1 MPNFKPYNYDQSAM
15 IVINYRD
22 QLQPGTFEYAI
33 DHLIEHKLDLSIFF
47 PNYNNESSGRKAYD
61 PAILLRI
68 ILFAYS
74 KGITSSREIQWC
86 CESNII
92 FKALSCDSIPHFT
105 TIASFV
111 SNHSSEIEVL
121 FEQILLICHEQGL
134 LGNELLA
141 IDGCKMSSNAAKEH
155 SGTFKELTDKHQKLR
170 RQIQY
175 HLKEHER
182 LDKQTSKNEERIK
195 RTEQAIATLDKAAEK
210 IDHFLKA
217 QSPRMGQ
224 GKKPKEVKSNMTD
237 NQSGKMTTSKG
248 TIQGFNGVAAVD
260 KKHQIVVD
268 AQAFGEGQ
276 EHHTLA
282 PVLESIGARFKRLG
296 ISSNIYATGTVVTAD
311 TGFANE
317 KNMKYVHEN
326 NINAYIPDNR
336 FRRRD
341 PKFSQQK
348 EKYGKRHQ
356 ANKAK
361 HSIHAKKVLP
371 ASEFNFDPIN
381 LTCICPAGET
391 ISHYGVREDMYGN
404 PKAMFQGR
412 LMQCRHCEIKHQCMK
427 NPSSADHRKGA
438 GRQVSFI
445 LEHKRKPNYTDWMK
459 HRVDSDKG
467 KLIYSHRMSVVE
479 PVFGNIGTNKG
490 LNRFSLR
497 SKKKVQGQWQLYCMV
512 HNIEKLANYGRLA
525 A

>member
-1 MPNFKPYNYDQSAM
+1 MPNFKPYNYDQSSM
-15 IVINYRD
+15 VVINYRD

-33 DHLIEHKLDLSIFF
+33 HHLIEHKLDLSIFA
-47 PNYNNESSGRKAYD
+47 PNYKNDKGGRKAYD

-74 KGITSSREIQWC
+74 KGITSSREIEWC
-86 CESNII
+86 CETNII
-92 FKALSCDSIPHFT
+92 FKALSCDTVPHFT

-111 SNHSSEIEVL
+111 SSHSSEIEIL

-134 LGNELLA
+134 LGNELFA

-155 SGTFKELTDKHQKLR
+155 SGTFKELNEKHQKLR

-182 LDKQTSKNEERIK
+182 LDKQESKNEERIK
-195 RTEQAIATLDKAAEK
+195 RTAQAIETLDKAADR
-210 IDHFLKA
+210 IDQFLKT

-224 GKKPKEVKSNMTD
+224 SKRPKEVKSNITD
-237 NQSGKMTTSKG
+237 NESGKMTTSKG

-276 EHHTLA
+276 EHHTLT
-282 PVLESIGARFKRLG
+282 PVLERIEARLKRLG
-296 ISSNIYATGTVVTAD
+296 ISDNIYATGTVVTAD

-317 KNMKYVHEN
+317 KNMQYLHN
-326 NINAYIPDNR
+326 NKINAYVPDNR
-336 FRRRD
+336 FRSRD
-341 PKFSQQK
+341 PKFANQK
-348 EKYGKRHQ
+348 TKYGKRHQ
-356 ANKAK
+356 EQKK
-361 HSIHAKKVLP
+361 SKSLHAKSVIP
-371 ASEFNFDPIN
+371 ASEFSFDPVN
-381 LTCICPAGET
+381 LICVCPAGET
-391 ISHYGVREDMYGN
+391 ISHRGVRDDIYGN
-404 PKAMFQGR
+404 PKVMFEGR
-412 LMQCRHCEIKHQCMK
+412 LMQCRHCDLKHQCMK
-427 NPSSADHRKGA
+427 NPDSANHRKGA

-445 LEHKRKPNYTDWMK
+445 LEDKRKPNYTDWMK

-467 KLIYSHRMSVVE
+467 KMIYSHRMSVVE

-497 SKKKVQGQWQLYCMV
+497 GKKKVQGQWQLFCMI
-512 HNIEKLANYGRLA
+512 HNIEKLANYGEIA